1 MRFWGRRGWRAG
13 VVEVSAAHG
22 SHRGRHWRGVTLAE
36 LRQRWEREA
45 AGPVEEWPTE
55 QIPAYVEA
63 AESS

>member
-1 MRFWGRRGWRAG
+1 MWWFGRGPARGQVPLSVRRAH
-13 VVEVSAAHG
+13 V
-22 SHRGRHWRGVTLAE
+22 GRHWRGVSLAE
-36 LRQRWEREA
+36 LRARWQREA